1 MEGAGDGD
9 QRADARGDRSSC
21 RDVDEHRKYLLE
33 SGELASRNR
42 RILQMRILKA
52 VEEIVR
58 ERLLRQNRDALEQ
71 LLDLTESRE
80 LDPYQAA
87 CQLLGNNDTA
97 PWVLVR
103 PNPRGDVRLRTQVAA
118 EILSALAISVSP

>member
-1 MEGAGDGD
+1 MLRLGSLGKGANPTWKVPVMATSAQTREGIDHLVAT
-9 QRADARGDRSSC
+9 
-21 RDVDEHRKYLLE
+21 VDEHRKYLLE

-71 LLDLTESRE
+71 LLDLTQSRE

-87 CQLLGNNDTA
+87 CQLLGNNAT
-97 PWVLVR
+97 
-103 PNPRGDVRLRTQVAA
+103 
-118 EILSALAISVSP
+118 